1 MKGSKY
7 LASLKSFHKNE
18 IFVLKGF
25 DDAILGFDVI
35 SDRLIY
41 STKKCIKILSKNKK
55 IESPEEHFYNKVYNS
70 KKSVQHKVIFC
81 EDYLIQ
87 KEIKNERFR

>member
-1 MKGSKY
+1 MKGIKF
-7 LASLKSFHKNE
+7 LECLKSFHKNE

-25 DDAILGFDVI
+25 EDAILGFDVI
-35 SDRLIY
+35 SGRLIY
-41 STKKCIKILSKNKK
+41 STKKCIKILYKKKK

-70 KKSVQHKVIFC
+70 EKSVQHKVIFC